1 VIRYFAREFGVFD
14 HMDIERMLN
23 MCKLANRQEGKR
35 VTILGA
41 GIAGLVAAYE
51 LERLGHQVDIM
62 EGSPRIGGRVWTHRF
77 GNDFNSAYGELGAMR
92 IPSEHKYVLHYIH
105 ELGLSDKLCK
115 FVTVFEEQNALM
127 NIQGKIFRMKDAP
140 RIFQERY
147 QNIFSDTRYSEKTK
161 LFAAWLK
168 TIVDT
173 ISPGNLRESL
183 ECDLSSKLMDELERL
198 DLEPYFNEDGQTID
212 LHSFIKANPG
222 LRARCSKALDM
233 FLSDILVETS
243 HDLLQLEGG
252 MDQLINRLVAA
263 IKAPIECNQKVV
275 ALDVQEEH
283 VKVSWLEE
291 GQLHTRRCDYVLCTI
306 PFSIVGQMD
315 LSGFDDEKLAA
326 IHNTFYCPATKVLFH
341 CAQPFWQKDGIK
353 GGASFSDEGIR
364 QIYYP
369 SVQSNPSRGSTLL
382 ASYTIGD
389 DADHLGMMSELERYA
404 YVQNAVSKLHP
415 EIEAPGMVLDMA
427 TIAWGNYK
435 WSAGGCSIPWGGDI
449 TSESNHHIHYLEA
462 ARPQKTLFFAGEHCS
477 RFPAWLQGAIESS
490 LEAVYDIAVHKPITE
505 STTSIPLV
513 AVGKV
518 NTPTFLRINNDQN
531 TEVSVKSSQELI
543 NSLF

>member
-1 VIRYFAREFGVFD
+1 
-14 HMDIERMLN
+14 MDIKRILD
-23 MCKLANRQEGKR
+23 MCKLANRPEGKDI
-35 VTILGA
+35 TILGA

-62 EGSPRIGGRVWTHRF
+62 EGSSRIGGRVWTHRF
-77 GNDFNSAYGELGAMR
+77 EDSPGSAYGELGAMR
-92 IPSEHKYVLHYIH
+92 IPSKHKHVLHYIH
-105 ELGLSDKLCK
+105 EMGLSDKLCK

-127 NIQGKIFRMKDAP
+127 SIQGQVFRMKDAP
-140 RIFQERY
+140 QIFQERY

-173 ISPGNLRESL
+173 ISPGNLRDSL
-183 ECDLSSKLMDELERL
+183 ESDLSSKLMDELERL
-198 DLEPYFNEDGQTID
+198 DLQPYFDEDDQTID
-212 LHSFIKANPG
+212 LHNFIKANPS

-252 MDQLINRLVAA
+252 MDQLINHLAAA
-263 IKAPIECNQKVV
+263 IKAPIACNQKVV
-275 ALDVQEEH
+275 ALDVQEDH
-283 VKVSWLEE
+283 VKVSWLEA

-306 PFSIVGQMD
+306 PFSIVRQMD

-341 CAQPFWQKDGIK
+341 CAQPFWQKNGIT
-353 GGASFSDEGIR
+353 GGASFSDESIR

-369 SVQSNPSRGSTLL
+369 SVQGKPSKVSTLL

-389 DADHLGMMSELERYA
+389 DADYLGMMSEPERHTF
-404 YVQNAVSKLHP
+404 VKNAVSKLHH

-513 AVGKV
+513 DVGTI
-518 NTPTFLRINNDQN
+518 NTPTASRINKNQN
-531 TEVSVKSSQELI
+531 PEVSVKSSQELVYN
-543 NSLF
+543 NSSV